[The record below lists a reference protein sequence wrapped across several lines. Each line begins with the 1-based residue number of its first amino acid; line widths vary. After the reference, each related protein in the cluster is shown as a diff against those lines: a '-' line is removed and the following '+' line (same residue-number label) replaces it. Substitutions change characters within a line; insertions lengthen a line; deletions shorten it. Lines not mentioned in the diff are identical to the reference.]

1 MKKLLL
7 VIILLNLLFASIVSI
22 HAQNCD
28 LLYFCVNYDSEVGEI
43 DCSDRFTT
51 GNITVV
57 ALLKSAIYYT
67 KLTVQIDKYNPREA
81 TFEYYDAWE
90 FDVDPDMDYIYFND
104 INFQDKGIFRVF
116 LVDPEENTITSSLI
130 EIT

>member
-1 MKKLLL
+1 MKKLLF
-7 VIILLNLLFASIVSI
+7 VIIFVNLLFSSIVSI
-22 HAQNCD
+22 YAQNCD
-28 LLYFCVNYDSEVGEI
+28 LLYFCVSYDPDAGEI

-57 ALLKSAIYYT
+57 ALLKSPIFYT
-67 KLTVQIDKYNPREA
+67 KITIQVDKYNPREG

-90 FDVDPDMDYIYFND
+90 FDVDPEMDFIYFND
-104 INFQDKGIFRVF
+104 INFQDKGFFRVF
-116 LVDPEENTITSSLI
+116 LVDPEENIITSGLV